1 MDGKGR
7 EGRGVGKAAT
17 EDSTWIFI
25 SGSPPRRVRTCS
37 CAAAVDAR
45 TLRTLCAR
53 CDAILTTEKR
63 MRPTESVMTAQA
75 TASRERMKRRI
86 TRHMDASDRPTAH
99 TSSLHSRSNLHT
111 HTRARTSGRGGPL
124 CYTACDLPYCP
135 S

>member
-1 MDGKGR
+1 M
-7 EGRGVGKAAT
+7 V
-17 EDSTWIFI
+17 
-25 SGSPPRRVRTCS
+25 PPPSSYTCS

-86 TRHMDASDRPTAH
+86 TRHMDASARPTAH

-111 HTRARTSGRGGPL
+111 HTHARAPAAAAARFATQLAIYHTVRPETVKGCQVSAL
-124 CYTACDLPYCP
+124 DWSTVKTDLYNK
-135 S
+135 